1 MPRIIAFTSPKGGAG
16 KTTLAAHLGHCLQE
30 RGHSVL
36 LIDADPQ
43 GSLLSWAE
51 ETDGSYP
58 SVIGMHQPK
67 QLARETQTMGAAYEY
82 VVIDSQGSLG
92 EMIPAALKVADL
104 VLIPIQASALDVWA
118 NSDLVELIQARQQIT
133 DGLPTAAF
141 VINRLKPNTR
151 LSRELRDA
159 VGEYG
164 LEILDG
170 AVHDRIAFAESISN
184 GETVLTHSG
193 PARQDI
199 EKITE
204 QVVEA
209 FDGTES

>member
-1 MPRIIAFTSPKGGAG
+1 MSKVIAFTSPKGGAG
-16 KTTLAAHLGHCLQE
+16 KTTLAAHLGHSLQE

-51 ETDGSYP
+51 ETDGGYP
-58 SVIGMHQPK
+58 SVIGLHQPK
-67 QLARETQTMGAAYEY
+67 QLARETETMGANYDY

-104 VLIPIQASALDVWA
+104 VLIPIQASALDIWA
-118 NSDLVELIQARQQIT
+118 SSDLVELIQARQNVT
-133 DGLPTAAF
+133 EGRPTAAF
-141 VINRLKPNTR
+141 LINRLKPNTR

-159 VGEYG
+159 IGEYG
-164 LEILDG
+164 LEILEG
-170 AVHDRIAFAESISN
+170 AVHDRIAYAESISN
-184 GETVLTHSG
+184 GATVLNQQG

-199 EKITE
+199 ENITD
-204 QVVEA
+204 QIVEA
-209 FDGTES
+209 FDDT

>member
-1 MPRIIAFTSPKGGAG
+1 MPRVIAFASPKGGAG

-51 ETDGSYP
+51 ETDGGYP
-58 SVIGMHQPK
+58 SVIGLHQPR
-67 QLARETQTMGAAYEY
+67 QLARETETMGASYNY
-82 VVIDSQGSLG
+82 VVIDSQGNLG

-118 NSDLVELIQARQQIT
+118 NGDLVELIQTRQQIT
-133 DGLPTAAF
+133 EGRPTAAF

-151 LSRELRDA
+151 LSRELRVA

-164 LEILDG
+164 LEILEG
-170 AVHDRIAFAESISN
+170 AVHDRVAFAESISN
-184 GETVLTHSG
+184 GTTVLTHSG

-199 EKITE
+199 EKMTDQI
-204 QVVEA
+204 VEA
-209 FDGTES
+209 FNGA

>member
-1 MPRIIAFTSPKGGAG
+1 MTSVIALTSPKGGAG
-16 KTTLAAHLGHCLQE
+16 KTTLAAHLGHALQKH
-30 RGHSVL
+30 GHSVL

-58 SVIGMHQPK
+58 SVIGLHQPK
-67 QLARETQTMGAAYEY
+67 QLAREAETMGANYDY
-82 VVIDSQGSLG
+82 VVIDSQGSLN
-92 EMIPAALKVADL
+92 EMIPAALRVADL

-118 NSDLVELIQARQQIT
+118 NADLVELVQTRQQIT
-133 DGLPTAAF
+133 DGRPAAAF

-170 AVHDRIAFAESISN
+170 AVHDRIAYAESISN
-184 GETVLTHSG
+184 GTTVLAQAG
-193 PARQDI
+193 PAQHDI
-199 EKITE
+199 DTITD
-204 QVVEA
+204 QILEA
-209 FDGTES
+209 FDGA